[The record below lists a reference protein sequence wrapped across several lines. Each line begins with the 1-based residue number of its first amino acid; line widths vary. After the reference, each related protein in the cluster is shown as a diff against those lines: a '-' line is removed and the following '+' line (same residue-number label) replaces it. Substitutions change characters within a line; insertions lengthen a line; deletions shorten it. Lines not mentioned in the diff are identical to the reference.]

1 MQTMKRI
8 LKSFVVLSLGLFSFH
23 PVFGQVDFQSYD
35 PAGDSIVVAQ
45 MRRRMDYIRRERP
58 TVALVLSGGGAKGAA
73 HVGALRYIEQ
83 LGIPVDMVLGTSMGG
98 LVGGL
103 YSVGYT
109 PDYLADLLSNLDWS
123 LILSDR
129 IPQEFISYQQKKYKE
144 KYILSIPFYY
154 RKDNTIINN
163 RRDEMF
169 PEDDGHLHLGAND
182 ESSDMTLKQ
191 NLFGSL
197 PSGYIFGHN
206 VNNVFSSLTV
216 GYQDDIDF
224 ADLPIPFF
232 CVAAEMVSGKAMLWH
247 DGKLNTAL
255 RSTMSIPGIFAPV
268 RTDGM
273 ILVDGGMRNN
283 YPTDI
288 AKAMGAD
295 IVIGVELS
303 DNDMTYSDINNIADM
318 AWQVVD
324 ILGRDSFEKNVDIP
338 DVTIK
343 PELDGFNMMS
353 FDKESIATIID
364 RGFEAAVAVSDEL
377 MLLKE
382 RTGADNTVFHN
393 QPAVNIGEVPVVIS
407 SILIDGVTHEEMDY
421 LLGKLDIKPFDLVY
435 KTDIEDAVATL
446 FATKSFDY
454 VNYELLKDGE
464 YYLLNIKCKKGPVHQ
479 AGVSARFDTET
490 MVSAIANI
498 GFNVHRVEGSALDI
512 TAKVASN
519 PYLNARYTYRFPKL
533 PTFNLEA
540 TGSYTDVDLYE
551 FGSAPRV
558 NFKYRKMTEKLYFSD
573 LNWKR
578 ADMQIGIRN
587 DFFNVTSLLSA
598 TYIPEEYDV
607 KRLKSHF
614 VTAYLNTLSD
624 TYDDGYFPSGGHKV
638 GFSYNFVLGNANQGI
653 GRQHIFKID
662 AEKVIKAGKNFA
674 IIPSLYSRMIFGENT
689 PFALMNLAGGSMA
702 GRYLEQQVP
711 FMGVGYATPLGAK
724 MIMAGADFR
733 IHMTSNNYLSFKA
746 DVAKDSDNL
755 DSNLLWRGDTLFGF
769 GIEYAYD
776 SILGPLKADIHWS
789 NLTHSLGYYIGMG
802 FDF

>member
-1 MQTMKRI
+1 MRGIKESI
-8 LKSFVVLSLGLFSFH
+8 IVLILSLMLAPCAS
-23 PVFGQVDFQSYD
+23 GQVDFQSCD
-35 PAGDSIVVAQ
+35 PVGDSVVVAQ
-45 MRRRMDYIRRERP
+45 MRRRMDYIRRTRP

-73 HVGALRYIEQ
+73 HVGAIRYIEE

-109 PDYLADLLSNLDWS
+109 PAFLSDLLSSVDWS
-123 LILSDR
+123 LILSDK
-129 IPQEFISYQQKKYKE
+129 ISQDFISYQQKKYKE
-144 KYILSIPFYY
+144 KYVLSIPFYY
-154 RKDNTIINN
+154 PKDDKLITS
-163 RRDEMF
+163 RGEEDMF
-169 PEDDGHLHLGAND
+169 PEEDGHLHLGAND
-182 ESSDMTLKQ
+182 EFADKSLKQ

-232 CVAAEMVSGKAMLWH
+232 CVAAEMVSGKAKLWH
-247 DGKLNTAL
+247 HGKLNTAL

-353 FDKESIATIID
+353 FDSASIDTIIQ
-364 RGFEAAVAVSDEL
+364 RGYDAALAASDAL
-377 MLLKE
+377 KTLKE
-382 RTGADNTVFHN
+382 RVGPDNTVFHN
-393 QPAVNIGEVPVVIS
+393 QPAINIDETPVVVS
-407 SILIDGVTHEEMDY
+407 CVLIDGVTHDEMDY
-421 LLGKLDIKPFDLVY
+421 LLDKI
-435 KTDIEDAVATL
+435 DIEPYSLVSRQEIENAVATI

-454 VNYELLKDGE
+454 VNYELLKDVE
-464 YYLLNIKCKKGPVHQ
+464 DAYILNIKCKKGPVHQ
-479 AGVSARFDTET
+479 VGIGARFDTET

-498 GFNVHRVEGSALDI
+498 GFNVHRVEGHAMDI

-519 PYLNARYTYRFPKL
+519 PYLDLHYTYRFPKL
-533 PTFNLEA
+533 PTFNLDVTA
-540 TGSYTDVDLYE
+540 AYTDVNLYE
-551 FGSAPRV
+551 FGLGQAPRISF
-558 NFKYRKMTEKLYFSD
+558 NYSRLTEKMYFSD
-573 LNWKR
+573 LNWRK
-578 ADMQIGIRN
+578 ANLQLGIRN
-587 DFFNVTSLLSA
+587 DLYDVFSLLA
-598 TYIPEEYDV
+598 DTGIPEEYEV
-607 KRLKSHF
+607 KKLKNDF
-614 VTAYLNTLSD
+614 VSAYVNALSD
-624 TYDDGYFPSGGHKV
+624 TFDDGYFPSVGHKAS
-638 GFSYNFVLGNANQGI
+638 FSYNFVIGNEKQGI
-653 GRQHIFKID
+653 GHQHVFVLD
-662 AEKVIKAGKNFA
+662 LEKVIRAGKKFA
-674 IIPSLYSRMIFGENT
+674 IIPSLYSRMIFGEDT
-689 PFALMNLAGGSMA
+689 PFALVNLAGGSVA

-711 FMGVGYATPLGAK
+711 FMGVDFATPLGAK
-724 MIMAGADFR
+724 FLMGGLNFR
-733 IHMTSNNYLSFKA
+733 LHATSNNYISFKA
-746 DVAKDSDNL
+746 NVAKDSDSL
-755 DSNLLWRGDTLFGF
+755 DLDLLWKGDYLLGC
-769 GIEYAYD
+769 GVEYAYD
-776 SILGPLKADIHWS
+776 SILGPIKADVHWS
-789 NLTHSLGYYIGMG
+789 NITGLGFYFGIG